1 MQTLHVPVMLE
12 EVIEHLAPADGGVY
26 VDANLGLGGHA
37 AEILERS
44 KPAGRLIGFDWDA
57 QTLALARQNL
67 SRFGD
72 RVIFEHRNFASLK
85 EALHGLGIER
95 IDGLLLDL
103 GISSWQL
110 DSSGRGFSFKGG
122 EPLDMRMDERSSLRA
137 ADLLNTATEDE
148 LADIFYFFGEER
160 QARRIAKHLVAERQ
174 RNPIESTEHL
184 TRIIEKAVPRKFHP
198 KKVHVA
204 TKAFQGLRIAVNR
217 ELENLSKILADA
229 PSLLKV
235 GGKFCVI
242 TFHSLEDRLVKR
254 AFLENP
260 SLRIITRKPIVP
272 SSEECRR
279 NPRAR
284 SAKLRV
290 AEFTEVGKI

>member
-1 MQTLHVPVMLE
+1 MQTFHVPVMLA

-26 VDANLGLGGHA
+26 VDANLGFGGHA

-72 RVIFEHRNFASLK
+72 RVIFEHRNFATLK
-85 EALHGLGIER
+85 EALRGLGIDR

-160 QARRIAKHLVAERQ
+160 QARRIAKYLVAERQ

-184 TRIIEKAVPRKFHP
+184 TGIIEKAVPRKFHP

-229 PSLLKV
+229 PSLLKN

-260 SLRIITRKPIVP
+260 SLRILTRKPIVP
-272 SSEECRR
+272 SLEECRR

-290 AEFTEVGKI
+290 AESTEV